1 MELHYTVAAQTDV
14 GIFKDVNQDSM
25 TVKVADTPYGEVA
38 FAVICDGMGGL
49 DQGEVASALV
59 VRAFEEW
66 FINEFP
72 VMLNKGMTAKDLH
85 DIWNDMIN
93 DCNLRIMAYGN
104 ENKKPMGTTLTAMLF
119 VGNMYYICHVGD
131 CRIYSMGGQPGHE
144 FVQLTTDH
152 TFVEREVSLGHM
164 TPLQAQ
170 NDIRR
175 NVLLQCVG
183 TSPDVNPDFL
193 MGEVEAGASYILC
206 SDGFRH
212 ELQPQEMYDYCYAAL
227 NGIVWRVAD
236 RAENTNLMNKQ
247 LRQLININIE
257 RGEKDNIS
265 AILIKTAHS

>member
-1 MELHYTVAAQTDV
+1 
-14 GIFKDVNQDSM
+14 
-25 TVKVADTPYGEVA
+25 
-38 FAVICDGMGGL
+38 
-49 DQGEVASALV
+49 
-59 VRAFEEW
+59 
-66 FINEFP
+66 
-72 VMLNKGMTAKDLH
+72 
-85 DIWNDMIN
+85 
-93 DCNLRIMAYGN
+93 
-104 ENKKPMGTTLTAMLF
+104 
-119 VGNMYYICHVGD
+119 
-131 CRIYSMGGQPGHE
+131 MGGQPGHE

-265 AILIKTAHS
+265 AILIKTANS